1 MLTLSYVPPLQ
12 FDMFLKNSL
21 GVLFFLFFLFQ
32 LAMSGLAFLVSTAV
46 SKAST
51 GTNLGF
57 AIFLVGWIMQVSL
70 RCPRWKLCAA
80 PSPFSGCMSRLPIW
94 AMGFRWL
101 VAFLQKRFV
110 PLPCPS

>member
-1 MLTLSYVPPLQ
+1 MLILLSMPRLTSWTDPFRYSSARAYKIGVLIRARKPLAQ

-57 AIFLVGWIMQVSL
+57 AIFLVGWIMQVSIKSDL
-70 RCPRWKLCAA
+70 ACA
-80 PSPFSGCMSRLPIW
+80 S
-94 AMGFRWL
+94 
-101 VAFLQKRFV
+101 
-110 PLPCPS
+110 